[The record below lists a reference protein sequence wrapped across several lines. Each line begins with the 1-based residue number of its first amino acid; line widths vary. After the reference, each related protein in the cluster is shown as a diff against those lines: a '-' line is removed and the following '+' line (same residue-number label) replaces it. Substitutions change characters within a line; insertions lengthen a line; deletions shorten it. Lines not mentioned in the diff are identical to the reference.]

1 MRLADKSSDV
11 LVSAVALLRA
21 LRAEGATREQQLFW
35 LGLACQDLAQF
46 AKHMGEGTLS
56 YLLDMAALEA
66 SLRYDEE
73 KGVTPDIRTATLQ
86 RGGLEGA

>member
-21 LRAEGATREQQLFW
+21 LKADGATREQQLFW

-46 AKHMGEGTLS
+46 AKQMGEGTLS

-66 SLRYDEE
+66 SLRYDQER
-73 KGVTPDIRTATLQ
+73 GVISDIHSEIGR
-86 RGGLEGA
+86 RGGQEGA